1 MNENINRI
9 LKMVEEGKIDAAKAA
24 ELIEALNEKEP
35 VDSETISSNKE
46 KMLKV
51 RVLSAK
57 GETVN
62 VNLPIKF
69 VKASIK
75 AFGKIPINIHGD
87 TNHDI
92 DVQAIADAIESGI
105 DAKIVDI
112 NTKSGDTVEVVIE

>member
-9 LKMVEEGKIDAAKAA
+9 LKMVEDGKIDAAKAA

-35 VDSETISSNKE
+35 VTSSQTQTRE

-51 RVLSAK
+51 RILSAK

-69 VKASIK
+69 VKSSIK

-87 TNHDI
+87 TNHDV
-92 DVQAIADAIESGI
+92 DMQAIADAIESGI
-105 DAKIVDI
+105 DGRIVDI
-112 NTKSGDTVEVVIE
+112 NSKNGDKIEVVIE

>member
-9 LKMVEEGKIDAAKAA
+9 LKMVEDGKIDAAKAA

-35 VDSETISSNKE
+35 ATNTQTQTKE

-51 RVLSAK
+51 RILSAK

-69 VKASIK
+69 VKSSIK
-75 AFGKIPINIHGD
+75 AFGKIPINIHGE

-92 DVQAIADAIESGI
+92 DMQAIADAIENGI
-105 DAKIVDI
+105 DGRIVDI
-112 NTKSGDTVEVVIE
+112 NSKSGDKIEVVIE